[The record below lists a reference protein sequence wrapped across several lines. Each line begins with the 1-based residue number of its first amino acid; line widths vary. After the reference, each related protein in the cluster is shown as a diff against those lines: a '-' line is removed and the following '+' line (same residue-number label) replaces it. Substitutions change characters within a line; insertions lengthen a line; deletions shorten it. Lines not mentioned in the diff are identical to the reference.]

1 MIKHNQ
7 DGQVSGATIA
17 LVFTSLSLIGA
28 LSFAGWAFTSR
39 QDYKNNSDAK
49 VATAVTV
56 AKQQEDGVKDKA
68 FVEVLKQPLRTY
80 NGPEAYGSIVVAF
93 PKSWSGFVDDTGSGA
108 ALVDGYFHPSIVPSI
123 ANPNSVFALHVQI
136 VNQPYDQAVEAI
148 SNTQQT
154 GKLTIAAY
162 SLPKVPKIVGIKAVG
177 LIKEDMSG
185 EMVILPLR
193 DKTIEISTQGTQFT
207 ADFENNVLPN
217 FSFSP

>member
-7 DGQVSGATIA
+7 NGQVSGVAIT
-17 LVFTSLSLIGA
+17 LVLTVLLLVGA
-28 LSFAGWAFTSR
+28 LGFAGWAFMGR

-49 VATAVTV
+49 VATAVTI

-68 FVEVLKQPLRTY
+68 FIEVLKQPLRTY

-108 ALVDGYFHPSIVPSI
+108 ALVDGYFHPSIVPST
-123 ANPNSVFALHVQI
+123 ASPNSVFALRVQVI
-136 VNQPYDQAVEAI
+136 NQSYDQAVEAI
-148 SNTQQT
+148 NVMQQA

-162 SLPKVPKIVGIKAVG
+162 SLPKVPKIVGIKAIG
-177 LIKEDMSG
+177 FIKEGMNG

-207 ADFENNVLPN
+207 TDFENNVLPN
-217 FSFSP
+217 FTFSP